1 MQYWLQTIFCSTQI
15 LNFDCLDDLENTSNT
30 LKACEKKEIYQK
42 SQASTEIENKYLDE
56 NPPESILLND
66 LTNFI
71 NESLNIENTNVD
83 NDLNNFLFTITSE
96 SEFFLNNRTH
106 PAFITNECEN
116 QSCTINQLIN
126 DTTIFEDHYSNQND
140 EIYNFA
146 TNLFYNNNTNLPLH
160 MTQNNL
166 IQGRYVNQENHTFIQ
181 ANDDVSSLSDRY
193 TNNLR
198 TIRINDSKD
207 DQMNKLFH
215 VYDSSTINS
224 FETNTFSNNAYKND
238 NSGKDKES
246 GTNTNFNIQ
255 ENNTSD
261 PLKCERENNYTFLV
275 YQFTVNERR
284 IFDNCKNFEVKFRFF
299 CKTIISNKIPHFIK
313 KLETSNLTD
322 DLKNKLI
329 LALASLSSFLV
340 DISKIYINTNQP
352 SMHYFL
358 KLLNITCAKF
368 SHYADVSKN
377 FLILDLIYNEF
388 LLVSNRSLHFSYY
401 DFNKI
406 KQMLIGINKRFNY
419 FSKQL
424 FILKESMEISFIN

>member
-215 VYDSSTINS
+215 G
-224 FETNTFSNNAYKND
+224 KQND
-238 NSGKDKES
+238 VKIIY
-246 GTNTNFNIQ
+246 F
-255 ENNTSD
+255 
-261 PLKCERENNYTFLV
+261 LTFL
-275 YQFTVNERR
+275 
-284 IFDNCKNFEVKFRFF
+284 
-299 CKTIISNKIPHFIK
+299 IISLEHKI
-313 KLETSNLTD
+313 
-322 DLKNKLI
+322 
-329 LALASLSSFLV
+329 
-340 DISKIYINTNQP
+340 
-352 SMHYFL
+352 
-358 KLLNITCAKF
+358 
-368 SHYADVSKN
+368 
-377 FLILDLIYNEF
+377 
-388 LLVSNRSLHFSYY
+388 
-401 DFNKI
+401 
-406 KQMLIGINKRFNY
+406 
-419 FSKQL
+419 
-424 FILKESMEISFIN
+424 